1 MISYIPWIVG
11 GVFLL
16 FVLAGMIWG
25 LVRGLKKSAFRAG
38 WVIVTAVIVFF
49 LAPVI
54 TVALMKMDIS
64 FLNINIDGV
73 ALTSLNE
80 LAAHYLK
87 QIPDFGEILTENPET
102 LEIMVKLVSLLLNAF
117 IYVILFWLAKI
128 ILWPIWAILSAVL
141 IKKKNKDG
149 EKKKK
154 HAWWG
159 LLVGTVLGL
168 FVGGTTLMPVMG
180 VVNLATE
187 IETSTQKTYT
197 TTESDEFG
205 NPVEIKK
212 TGGALSQYAGD
223 EVVEILNA
231 YNNSFVAK
239 AFKYTGIEFLS
250 NATFT
255 ALSTTKVDG
264 ETVVLK
270 DELKSVLLTIDTAQ
284 NLQKMGFKDLT
295 QAKVTELIKVA
306 RRFVNQVF
314 DIKILTMV
322 GDNLL
327 PVVINEIIENPEF
340 IIQIP
345 STGKPSLDEG
355 IKEGILELKDVRF
368 KELRDELLLILNIA
382 DMLNEKDIIC
392 KVANN
397 EIKDAEQ
404 ILNMLD
410 SYTVEKVTDEMLKM
424 KTSSGLLPVVVNT
437 AFEYAAETLDV
448 DNFEI
453 DKEGATTED
462 VKTFFKTL
470 TNTVFAL
477 ANSIDFDSKFYVTET
492 SLPLAGKL
500 LNAVKNYGGLTEQNY
515 VKLVNA
521 LETKIQTTLN
531 TAMEGI
537 PSEFED
543 VKTEVINAV
552 SNLSEITNL
561 ETELTTINNSY
572 AEIFDVIDALTKEE
586 PELLLP
592 QIGKILD
599 CFKST
604 QLFGN
609 SVTPIM
615 ECGVDYL
622 NSTISDEYLEIKN
635 VFPNIKE
642 NIKDVNSWQTEL
654 TFVEDFVNT
663 LQEILTASDLKT
675 ALLSEQSTLMSNF
688 GHSLNGLKQS
698 VLFGEEI
705 KNIVKAILNEVKN
718 LSIENADLLNESFE
732 VVEENVDSATTINWK
747 TEFETLK
754 VLINNLMELADDSS
768 QSASIEEIGET
779 FDNIVNSNSVLI
791 NRKVINA
798 ILKTTINQFAGSVE
812 PESDLENIINKIKQS
827 IDANQTLSYK
837 QELTALNSLFN
848 EITNIDTSTMNFE
861 QFGRLLDSYDATN
874 GTMKSVV
881 VSAIRPDIVLMV
893 INKLDTSSFDPEMI
907 EIVNE
912 IKNNVQNITSYETEL
927 KKLDEFV
934 SEVEN
939 LKTIDINTFN
949 FEGFGE
955 MLDSFNDSVLLSS
968 IRSNVLTFIVDKVEI
983 ESNEAEINSAIS
995 DILNNTKQL
1004 GNQAEQ
1010 GTILFKTIFKE
1021 IGSLK
1026 TELDKFGNI
1035 TFTKDN
1041 YNVSGFGTLIK
1052 NLDDLNIVPTIASVR
1067 IAKCVTGKI
1076 SSPNG
1081 FVGLIPDYS
1090 SSQNKE
1096 VIDQAYNQAMAKFEE
1111 VDNKYRA
1118 FITSYE
1124 AEENPTTTFNFEQDF
1139 TELNTVIDA
1148 VVEALTQAGLW
1159 EN

>member
-25 LVRGLKKSAFRAG
+25 LIRGLKKSAFRAG

-187 IETSTQKTYT
+187 VEKTSQKTYL
-197 TTESDEFG
+197 TEETDENG
-205 NPVEIKK
+205 NVVEVEKR
-212 TGGALSQYAGD
+212 GGFISQYAGD
-223 EVVEILNA
+223 EVVEILNT
-231 YNNSFVAK
+231 YNNSFVRN

-250 NATFT
+250 NAAFT
-255 ALSTTKVDG
+255 ALSTTKIDG
-264 ETVVLK
+264 ETTVLK
-270 DELKSVLLTIDTAQ
+270 DELKSVILTFDTVQ
-284 NLQKMGFKDLT
+284 TLQKIGFKDLT

-306 RRFVNQVF
+306 RRLVNQMF
-314 DIKILTMV
+314 DIKILSVV

-345 STGKPSLDEG
+345 STGTPSLDEG
-355 IKEGILELKDVRF
+355 IKEGIVELRDVKF

-392 KVANN
+392 KVVNK
-397 EIKDAEQ
+397 EIETPEQ
-404 ILNMLD
+404 VLNLLD

-521 LETKIQTTLN
+521 LETKIQTQLSS
-531 TAMEGI
+531 AMEGLPADFADI
-537 PSEFED
+537 KD
-543 VKTEVINAV
+543 EVISAI
-552 SNLSEITNL
+552 SRLSDVNNL
-561 ETELTTINNSY
+561 ETELTTINGAYS
-572 AEIFDVIDALTKEE
+572 EIFEVIDAMSQEE

-599 CFKST
+599 CFKQT
-604 QLFGN
+604 QLLGT
-609 SVTPIM
+609 SITPIM
-615 ECGVDYL
+615 ESGIDYL
-622 NSTISDEYLEIKN
+622 KTSIPQDFEDLNPVFDKVKN
-635 VFPNIKE
+635 NVP
-642 NIKDVNSWQTEL
+642 DVNNWQTEL
-654 TFVEDFVNT
+654 TLVESFVDVIQDIFA
-663 LQEILTASDLKT
+663 ASDLKT
-675 ALLSEQSTLMSNF
+675 ALLSENSTLMSNL
-688 GHSLNGLKQS
+688 GASLNTLKQS
-698 VLFGEEI
+698 VLFGKEIKQIVTSVLDQI
-705 KNIVKAILNEVKN
+705 KNIE
-718 LSIENADLLNESFE
+718 IENADMLTESFN
-732 VVEENVDSATTINWK
+732 VVKQNIEKATEINWK

-754 VLINNLMELADDSS
+754 VLINNLMELADESS
-768 QSASIEEIGET
+768 QTSIEQIGET
-779 FDNIVNSNSVLI
+779 FDNIIELNSVLI
-791 NRKVINA
+791 NRNVLNT
-798 ILKTTINQFAGSVE
+798 ILKTTITQFAGSVE

-827 IDANQTLSYK
+827 IDENQTLSYK

-955 MLDSFNDSVLLSS
+955 MLDGFNDSVLLSS

-1076 SSPNG
+1076 TGSNG
-1081 FVGLIPDYS
+1081 FVSLIPDYS
-1090 SSQNKE
+1090 SSPYKDA
-1096 VIDQAYNQAMAKFEE
+1096 IDQAYNQAMAKFEE
-1111 VDNKYRA
+1111 VDNKYKA

-1124 AEENPTTTFNFEQDF
+1124 ANENPTTTFNFVSDF
-1139 TELNTVIDA
+1139 NELNTVINS

-1159 EN
+1159 K

>member
-25 LVRGLKKSAFRAG
+25 LIRGLKKSAFRAG

-87 QIPDFGEILTENPET
+87 QIPDFGKILTENPET
-102 LEIMVKLVSLLLNAF
+102 LEIMIKLVSLLLNAF

-187 IETSTQKTYT
+187 IENSTQKTYT

-250 NATFT
+250 NAAFT

-295 QAKVTELIKVA
+295 QAKVAELIKIA

-314 DIKILTMV
+314 DIKILSVV

-327 PVVINEIIENPEF
+327 PLVIDEIIENPEF

-345 STGKPSLDEG
+345 STGTPSLDEG

-368 KELRDELLLILNIA
+368 KELRDEFLLILNIA
-382 DMLNEKDIIC
+382 DMLNEKDIVC
-392 KVANN
+392 KVVNK
-397 EIKDAEQ
+397 EIETPEQ
-404 ILNMLD
+404 VLNLLD

-424 KTSSGLLPVVVNT
+424 KTASGILPVAINT
-437 AFEYAAETLDV
+437 AFEYAAEMLKV
-448 DNFEI
+448 ENFEI
-453 DKEGATTED
+453 DKEGATTEE

-477 ANSIDFDSKFYVTET
+477 ANSMDFDSKFYVTET

-515 VKLVNA
+515 VNLVNA
-521 LETKIQTTLN
+521 LETKIQTQLSS
-531 TAMEGI
+531 AMEGVPADFADI
-537 PSEFED
+537 KD
-543 VKTEVINAV
+543 EVISAI
-552 SNLSEITNL
+552 SRLSDVNNL
-561 ETELTTINNSY
+561 ETELTTINAAYS
-572 AEIFDVIDALTKEE
+572 EIFEVIDAMSQEE

-599 CFKST
+599 CFKQTELLGESI
-604 QLFGN
+604 
-609 SVTPIM
+609 TPIM
-615 ECGVDYL
+615 ESGIDYL
-622 NSTISDEYLEIKN
+622 KTSIPQDFENLNPVFDKVKN
-635 VFPNIKE
+635 NVP
-642 NIKDVNSWQTEL
+642 DVNNWQTEL
-654 TFVEDFVNT
+654 TLVESFVDVIQDIFA
-663 LQEILTASDLKT
+663 ASDLKT
-675 ALLSEQSTLMSNF
+675 ALLSENSTLMSNL
-688 GHSLNGLKQS
+688 GTSLNTLKQS
-698 VLFGEEI
+698 VLFGKEIKQIVTSVLDQI
-705 KNIVKAILNEVKN
+705 KNIE
-718 LSIENADLLNESFE
+718 IENADMLTESFN
-732 VVEENVDSATTINWK
+732 VVKQNIENVTEINWK

-754 VLINNLMELADDSS
+754 VLINNLMELADESS
-768 QSASIEEIGET
+768 QTSIEQIGET

-861 QFGRLLDSYDATN
+861 QFGILLDSYDETN

-1076 SSPNG
+1076 IGPNG
-1081 FVGLIPDYS
+1081 FKSLVPDYS
-1090 SSQNKE
+1090 SSPYKDAIN
-1096 VIDQAYNQAMAKFEE
+1096 QAYNQAMAKFEE
-1111 VDNKYRA
+1111 VDNKYKA

-1124 AEENPTTTFNFEQDF
+1124 ANENPTTTFNFVSDF
-1139 TELNTVIDA
+1139 NELNTVINS

-1159 EN
+1159 K

>member
-25 LVRGLKKSAFRAG
+25 LIRGLKKSAFRAG

-187 IETSTQKTYT
+187 IENSTQKTYT

-231 YNNSFVAK
+231 YNNSFVRN

-250 NATFT
+250 NAAFT

-295 QAKVTELIKVA
+295 QAKVTELIKIA
-306 RRFVNQVF
+306 RRLVNQMF
-314 DIKILTMV
+314 DIKILSVV

-345 STGKPSLDEG
+345 STGTPSLDEG

-424 KTSSGLLPVVVNT
+424 KTSSGILPVAINT
-437 AFEYAAETLDV
+437 AFIYAAEMLEV
-448 DNFEI
+448 ENFEI
-453 DKEGATTED
+453 DKEGATTEE

-477 ANSIDFDSKFYVTET
+477 ANSMDFDSKFYVTET

-515 VKLVNA
+515 VNLVNA
-521 LETKIQTTLN
+521 LETKIQTQLSS
-531 TAMEGI
+531 AMEGVPADFADI
-537 PSEFED
+537 KD
-543 VKTEVINAV
+543 EVISAI
-552 SNLSEITNL
+552 SRLSDVNNL
-561 ETELTTINNSY
+561 ETELTTINAAYS
-572 AEIFDVIDALTKEE
+572 EIFEVIDAMSQEE

-599 CFKST
+599 CFKQTELLGESI
-604 QLFGN
+604 
-609 SVTPIM
+609 TPIM
-615 ECGVDYL
+615 ESGIDYL
-622 NSTISDEYLEIKN
+622 KTSIPQDFEDLNPVFDKVKN
-635 VFPNIKE
+635 NVP
-642 NIKDVNSWQTEL
+642 DVNNWQTEL
-654 TFVEDFVNT
+654 TLVESFVDVIQDIFA
-663 LQEILTASDLKT
+663 ASDLKT
-675 ALLSEQSTLMSNF
+675 ALLSENSTLMSNL
-688 GHSLNGLKQS
+688 GTSLNTLKQS
-698 VLFGEEI
+698 VLFGKEIKQIVTSVLDQI
-705 KNIVKAILNEVKN
+705 KNIE
-718 LSIENADLLNESFE
+718 IENADMLTESFN
-732 VVEENVDSATTINWK
+732 VVKQNIENVTEINWK

-754 VLINNLMELADDSS
+754 VLINNLMELADESS
-768 QSASIEEIGET
+768 QTSIEQIGET

-861 QFGRLLDSYDATN
+861 QFGILLDSYDETN

-912 IKNNVQNITSYETEL
+912 IKNNVQNIISYQTEL

-955 MLDSFNDSVLLSS
+955 MLDGFNDSVLLSS

-1076 SSPNG
+1076 IGPNG
-1081 FVGLIPDYS
+1081 FKSLIPDYS
-1090 SSQNKE
+1090 SSPYKDA
-1096 VIDQAYNQAMAKFEE
+1096 IDQAYNQAMAKFEE
-1111 VDNKYRA
+1111 VDNKYRV

-1148 VVEALTQAGLW
+1148 VVEELTQAGLW
-1159 EN
+1159 

>member
-25 LVRGLKKSAFRAG
+25 LIRGLKKSAFRAG

-54 TVALMKMDIS
+54 TVALMKMDLS

-80 LAAHYLK
+80 IAAHYLK
-87 QIPDFGEILTENPET
+87 QIPDFGEMLTENPET

-187 IETSTQKTYT
+187 VEKTSQKTYL
-197 TTESDEFG
+197 TEETDENG
-205 NPVEIKK
+205 NVVEVEKQ
-212 TGGALSQYAGD
+212 GGFISQYAGD

-231 YNNSFVAK
+231 YNNSFVRN

-250 NATFT
+250 NAAFT
-255 ALSTTKVDG
+255 ALSTTKIDG
-264 ETVVLK
+264 ETIVLK
-270 DELKSVLLTIDTAQ
+270 DELKSVILTFDTVQ
-284 NLQKMGFKDLT
+284 TLQKMGFKNLT
-295 QAKVTELIKVA
+295 QDKVTELIKMA
-306 RRFVNQVF
+306 RRVVNQVF
-314 DIKILTMV
+314 DIKILSVV

-327 PVVINEIIENPEF
+327 PLVIDEIIENPEF

-345 STGKPSLDEG
+345 STGTPSLDEG
-355 IKEGILELKDVRF
+355 IKEGIVELRDVKF

-392 KVANN
+392 KVINK
-397 EIKDAEQ
+397 EIETPEQ
-404 ILNMLD
+404 VLNLLD

-424 KTSSGLLPVVVNT
+424 KTASGILPVAINT
-437 AFEYAAETLDV
+437 AFSYAAEMLEV
-448 DNFEI
+448 ENFEI
-453 DKEGATTED
+453 DKEGATTEE

-477 ANSIDFDSKFYVTET
+477 ANSMDFDSKFYVTET

-515 VKLVNA
+515 VNLVNA
-521 LETKIQTTLN
+521 LETKIQTQLSS
-531 TAMEGI
+531 AMEGLPADFADI
-537 PSEFED
+537 KD
-543 VKTEVINAV
+543 EVISAI
-552 SNLSEITNL
+552 SRLSDVNNL
-561 ETELTTINNSY
+561 ETELTTINGAYS
-572 AEIFDVIDALTKEE
+572 EIFEVIDAMSQEE

-599 CFKST
+599 CFKQTELLGESI
-604 QLFGN
+604 
-609 SVTPIM
+609 TPIM
-615 ECGVDYL
+615 ESGIDYL
-622 NSTISDEYLEIKN
+622 KTSIPQDFEDLNPVFDKVKN
-635 VFPNIKE
+635 NVP
-642 NIKDVNSWQTEL
+642 DVNNWQTEL
-654 TFVEDFVNT
+654 TLVESFVDVIQDIFA
-663 LQEILTASDLKT
+663 ASDLKT
-675 ALLSEQSTLMSNF
+675 ALLSENSTLMSNL
-688 GHSLNGLKQS
+688 GTSLNTLKQS
-698 VLFGEEI
+698 VLFGKEIKQIVTSVLDQI
-705 KNIVKAILNEVKN
+705 KNIE
-718 LSIENADLLNESFE
+718 IENADMLTESFN
-732 VVEENVDSATTINWK
+732 VVKQNIEKATEINWK

-754 VLINNLMELADDSS
+754 VLINNLMELADESS
-768 QSASIEEIGET
+768 QTSIEQIGET
-779 FDNIVNSNSVLI
+779 FDNIIELNSVLI
-791 NRKVINA
+791 NRNVLNT
-798 ILKTTINQFAGSVE
+798 ILKTTITQFAGSVE

-827 IDANQTLSYK
+827 IDENQTLSYK

-861 QFGRLLDSYDATN
+861 QFGILLDSYDATN

-881 VSAIRPDIVLMV
+881 VSAIRPDIVIMV

-912 IKNNVQNITSYETEL
+912 IKNNVQNIVSYQTEL

-1076 SSPNG
+1076 TGSNG
-1081 FVGLIPDYS
+1081 FVSLIPDYS
-1090 SSQNKE
+1090 SSPYKDA
-1096 VIDQAYNQAMAKFEE
+1096 IDKVYNQAMAKFEE

-1124 AEENPTTTFNFEQDF
+1124 ANENPTTTFNFVSDF
-1139 TELNTVIDA
+1139 NELNTVINS

-1159 EN
+1159 K

>member
-25 LVRGLKKSAFRAG
+25 LIRGLKKSAFRAG

-187 IETSTQKTYT
+187 IENSTQKTYLAEET
-197 TTESDEFG
+197 DENG
-205 NPVEIKK
+205 NVVEVEKQ
-212 TGGALSQYAGD
+212 GGFISQYAGD
-223 EVVEILNA
+223 EVVEILNT
-231 YNNSFVAK
+231 YNNSFVRN

-250 NATFT
+250 NAAFT
-255 ALSTTKVDG
+255 ALSTTKIDG
-264 ETVVLK
+264 ETTVLK
-270 DELKSVLLTIDTAQ
+270 DELKSVILTFDTVQ
-284 NLQKMGFKDLT
+284 TLQKIGFKDLT

-306 RRFVNQVF
+306 RRLVNQMF
-314 DIKILTMV
+314 DIKILSVV

-327 PVVINEIIENPEF
+327 PVVIDEIIENPEF

-345 STGKPSLDEG
+345 STGTPSLDEG

-368 KELRDELLLILNIA
+368 KELRDEFLLILNIA

-392 KVANN
+392 KVVNK
-397 EIKDAEQ
+397 EIETPEQ
-404 ILNMLD
+404 VLNLLD

-424 KTSSGLLPVVVNT
+424 KTASGILPVAINT
-437 AFEYAAETLDV
+437 AFIYAAEMLEV
-448 DNFEI
+448 ENFEI
-453 DKEGATTED
+453 DKEGATTEE

-477 ANSIDFDSKFYVTET
+477 ANSMDFDSKFYVTET

-515 VKLVNA
+515 VNLVNA
-521 LETKIQTTLN
+521 LETKIQTQLSS
-531 TAMEGI
+531 AMEGVPADFADI
-537 PSEFED
+537 KD
-543 VKTEVINAV
+543 EVISAI
-552 SNLSEITNL
+552 SRLSDVNNL
-561 ETELTTINNSY
+561 ETELTTINAAYS
-572 AEIFDVIDALTKEE
+572 EIFEVIDAMSQEE

-599 CFKST
+599 CFKQTELLGESI
-604 QLFGN
+604 
-609 SVTPIM
+609 TPIM
-615 ECGVDYL
+615 ESGIDYL
-622 NSTISDEYLEIKN
+622 KTSIPQDFEDLNPVFDKVKN
-635 VFPNIKE
+635 NVP
-642 NIKDVNSWQTEL
+642 DVNNWQTEL
-654 TFVEDFVNT
+654 TLVESFVDVIQDIFA
-663 LQEILTASDLKT
+663 ASDLKT
-675 ALLSEQSTLMSNF
+675 ALLSENSTLMSNL
-688 GHSLNGLKQS
+688 GTSLNTLKQS
-698 VLFGEEI
+698 VLFGKEI
-705 KNIVKAILNEVKN
+705 KQIVTSVLDQIKN
-718 LSIENADLLNESFE
+718 LEIENADMLTESFN
-732 VVEENVDSATTINWK
+732 VVKQNIEKATEINWK

-754 VLINNLMELADDSS
+754 VLINNLMELADESS
-768 QSASIEEIGET
+768 QTSIEQIGET

-861 QFGRLLDSYDATN
+861 QFGILLDSYDATN

-1076 SSPNG
+1076 TSPNG
-1081 FVGLIPDYS
+1081 FVSLIPDYS
-1090 SSQNKE
+1090 SSPYKDA
-1096 VIDQAYNQAMAKFEE
+1096 IDQAYNQAMAKFEE
-1111 VDNKYRA
+1111 VDNKYKA

-1124 AEENPTTTFNFEQDF
+1124 ANENPTTTFNFVSDF
-1139 TELNTVIDA
+1139 NELNTVINS

-1159 EN
+1159 K

>member
-25 LVRGLKKSAFRAG
+25 LIRGLKKSAFRAG

-87 QIPDFGEILTENPET
+87 QIPDFGEMLTENPET

-187 IETSTQKTYT
+187 VEKTSQKTYI
-197 TTESDEFG
+197 TEETDENG
-205 NPVEIKK
+205 NVVEVEKR
-212 TGGALSQYAGD
+212 GGFISQYAGD

-231 YNNSFVAK
+231 YNNSFVRN

-250 NATFT
+250 NAAFT
-255 ALSTTKVDG
+255 ALSTTKIDG
-264 ETVVLK
+264 ETTVLK
-270 DELKSVLLTIDTAQ
+270 DELKSVILTFDTVQ
-284 NLQKMGFKDLT
+284 TLQKIGFKDLT

-306 RRFVNQVF
+306 RRLVNQMF
-314 DIKILTMV
+314 DIKILSAV

-327 PVVINEIIENPEF
+327 PLVIDEIIENPEF

-345 STGKPSLDEG
+345 STGTPSLDEG

-368 KELRDELLLILNIA
+368 KELKDEFLLILNIA

-392 KVANN
+392 KVVNK
-397 EIKDAEQ
+397 EIETPEQ
-404 ILNMLD
+404 VLNLLD

-424 KTSSGLLPVVVNT
+424 KTASGILPVAINT

-515 VKLVNA
+515 VNLVNA
-521 LETKIQTTLN
+521 LETKIQTQLSS
-531 TAMEGI
+531 AMEGV
-537 PSEFED
+537 PAEFAD
-543 VKTEVINAV
+543 IKDEVISAI
-552 SNLSEITNL
+552 SRLSDVNNL
-561 ETELTTINNSY
+561 ETELTTINAAYS
-572 AEIFDVIDALTKEE
+572 EIFEVIDAMSQEE

-599 CFKST
+599 CFKQTELLGESI
-604 QLFGN
+604 
-609 SVTPIM
+609 TPIM
-615 ECGVDYL
+615 ESGIDYL
-622 NSTISDEYLEIKN
+622 KTSIPQDFEDLNPVFDKVKN
-635 VFPNIKE
+635 NVP
-642 NIKDVNSWQTEL
+642 DVNNWQTEL
-654 TFVEDFVNT
+654 TLVESFVDVIQDIF
-663 LQEILTASDLKT
+663 TASDLKT

-705 KNIVKAILNEVKN
+705 KNIVKAILNEFKN

-754 VLINNLMELADDSS
+754 VLINNLMELADESS
-768 QSASIEEIGET
+768 QTSIEQIGET
-779 FDNIVNSNSVLI
+779 FDNIIELNSVLI

-812 PESDLENIINKIKQS
+812 PESDLENIINKIKQN

-1081 FVGLIPDYS
+1081 FVSLIPDYS
-1090 SSQNKE
+1090 SSQYKE

>member
-1 MISYIPWIVG
+1 MESG
-11 GVFLL
+11 
-16 FVLAGMIWG
+16 
-25 LVRGLKKSAFRAG
+25 
-38 WVIVTAVIVFF
+38 
-49 LAPVI
+49 
-54 TVALMKMDIS
+54 
-64 FLNINIDGV
+64 ID
-73 ALTSLNE
+73 
-80 LAAHYLK
+80 YLK
-87 QIPDFGEILTENPET
+87 TSIP
-102 LEIMVKLVSLLLNAF
+102 
-117 IYVILFWLAKI
+117 
-128 ILWPIWAILSAVL
+128 
-141 IKKKNKDG
+141 
-149 EKKKK
+149 
-154 HAWWG
+154 
-159 LLVGTVLGL
+159 
-168 FVGGTTLMPVMG
+168 
-180 VVNLATE
+180 
-187 IETSTQKTYT
+187 Q
-197 TTESDEFG
+197 
-205 NPVEIKK
+205 
-212 TGGALSQYAGD
+212 
-223 EVVEILNA
+223 
-231 YNNSFVAK
+231 
-239 AFKYTGIEFLS
+239 
-250 NATFT
+250 
-255 ALSTTKVDG
+255 
-264 ETVVLK
+264 
-270 DELKSVLLTIDTAQ
+270 
-284 NLQKMGFKDLT
+284 
-295 QAKVTELIKVA
+295 
-306 RRFVNQVF
+306 
-314 DIKILTMV
+314 
-322 GDNLL
+322 
-327 PVVINEIIENPEF
+327 
-340 IIQIP
+340 
-345 STGKPSLDEG
+345 
-355 IKEGILELKDVRF
+355 
-368 KELRDELLLILNIA
+368 
-382 DMLNEKDIIC
+382 
-392 KVANN
+392 
-397 EIKDAEQ
+397 
-404 ILNMLD
+404 
-410 SYTVEKVTDEMLKM
+410 
-424 KTSSGLLPVVVNT
+424 
-437 AFEYAAETLDV
+437 
-448 DNFEI
+448 
-453 DKEGATTED
+453 
-462 VKTFFKTL
+462 
-470 TNTVFAL
+470 
-477 ANSIDFDSKFYVTET
+477 
-492 SLPLAGKL
+492 
-500 LNAVKNYGGLTEQNY
+500 
-515 VKLVNA
+515 
-521 LETKIQTTLN
+521 
-531 TAMEGI
+531 
-537 PSEFED
+537 EFED
-543 VKTEVINAV
+543 LNPVFDKVK
-552 SNLSEITNL
+552 
-561 ETELTTINNSY
+561 NN
-572 AEIFDVIDALTKEE
+572 V
-586 PELLLP
+586 P
-592 QIGKILD
+592 
-599 CFKST
+599 
-604 QLFGN
+604 
-609 SVTPIM
+609 
-615 ECGVDYL
+615 
-622 NSTISDEYLEIKN
+622 
-635 VFPNIKE
+635 
-642 NIKDVNSWQTEL
+642 DVNNWQTEL
-654 TFVEDFVNT
+654 TLVESFVDVI
-663 LQEILTASDLKT
+663 QEIFAASDLKT
-675 ALLSEQSTLMSNF
+675 ALLSENSTLMSNL
-688 GHSLNGLKQS
+688 GTSLNTLKQS
-698 VLFGEEI
+698 VLFGKEIKQIVTSVLDQI
-705 KNIVKAILNEVKN
+705 KNIE
-718 LSIENADLLNESFE
+718 IENADMLTESFN
-732 VVEENVDSATTINWK
+732 VVKQNIEKVTEINWK

-754 VLINNLMELADDSS
+754 VLINNLMELADESS
-768 QSASIEEIGET
+768 QTSIEQIGET

-861 QFGRLLDSYDATN
+861 QFGILLDSYDETN

-1076 SSPNG
+1076 TSPNG

>member
-25 LVRGLKKSAFRAG
+25 LIRGLKKSAFRAG

-102 LEIMVKLVSLLLNAF
+102 LEIMIKLVSLLLNAF
-117 IYVILFWLAKI
+117 IYVILFWLVKI

-187 IETSTQKTYT
+187 VEKTSQKTYLAEET
-197 TTESDEFG
+197 DENG
-205 NPVEIKK
+205 NVVEVEKQ
-212 TGGALSQYAGD
+212 GGFISQYAGD

-231 YNNSFVAK
+231 YNNSFVRN

-250 NATFT
+250 NAAFT
-255 ALSTTKVDG
+255 ALSTTKIDG
-264 ETVVLK
+264 ETIVLK
-270 DELKSVLLTIDTAQ
+270 DELKSVILTFDSVQT
-284 NLQKMGFKDLT
+284 LQKMGFKNLT
-295 QAKVTELIKVA
+295 QDKVTELIKMA
-306 RRFVNQVF
+306 RRVVNQVF
-314 DIKILTMV
+314 DIKILSVV

-345 STGKPSLDEG
+345 STGTPSLDEG
-355 IKEGILELKDVRF
+355 IKEGIVELRDVKF

-392 KVANN
+392 KVVNK
-397 EIKDAEQ
+397 EIETPEQ
-404 ILNMLD
+404 VLNLLD

-424 KTSSGLLPVVVNT
+424 KTASGILPVAINT
-437 AFEYAAETLDV
+437 AFEYAAEMLKV
-448 DNFEI
+448 ENFEI
-453 DKEGATTED
+453 DKEGATTEE

-521 LETKIQTTLN
+521 LETKIQTQLSSV
-531 TAMEGI
+531 MEGVPADFADI
-537 PSEFED
+537 KD
-543 VKTEVINAV
+543 EVISAI
-552 SNLSEITNL
+552 SRLSDVNNL
-561 ETELTTINNSY
+561 ETELTTINGAYS
-572 AEIFDVIDALTKEE
+572 EIFEVIDAMSKEE

-599 CFKST
+599 CFKQT
-604 QLFGN
+604 QLLGT
-609 SVTPIM
+609 SITPIM
-615 ECGVDYL
+615 ESGIDYL
-622 NSTISDEYLEIKN
+622 KTSIPQEFEDLTPVFDKVKN
-635 VFPNIKE
+635 NVP
-642 NIKDVNSWQTEL
+642 DVNNWQTEL
-654 TFVEDFVNT
+654 TLVESFVDVI
-663 LQEILTASDLKT
+663 QEIFAASDLKT
-675 ALLSEQSTLMSNF
+675 ALLSENSTLMSNL
-688 GHSLNGLKQS
+688 GASLNTLKQS
-698 VLFGEEI
+698 VLFGKEI
-705 KNIVKAILNEVKN
+705 KQIVTSILDQIKN
-718 LSIENADLLNESFE
+718 LEIENADMLTESFN
-732 VVEENVDSATTINWK
+732 VVKQNIEKATEINWK

-754 VLINNLMELADDSS
+754 VLINNLMELADESS
-768 QSASIEEIGET
+768 QTSIEQIGET
-779 FDNIVNSNSVLI
+779 FDNIIELNSVLI

-955 MLDSFNDSVLLSS
+955 MLDGFNDSVLLSS

-1041 YNVSGFGTLIK
+1041 YNVSSFGTLIK

-1076 SSPNG
+1076 TSPNG
-1081 FVGLIPDYS
+1081 FVSLIPDYS
-1090 SSQNKE
+1090 SSPYKDAIDE
-1096 VIDQAYNQAMAKFEE
+1096 VYNQAMAKFEE
-1111 VDNKYRA
+1111 VDNKYKA

-1124 AEENPTTTFNFEQDF
+1124 ANENPTTTFNFVSDF
-1139 TELNTVIDA
+1139 NELNTVINS

-1159 EN
+1159 K

>member
-1 MISYIPWIVG
+1 MMSYIPWIVG

-25 LVRGLKKSAFRAG
+25 LIRGLKKSAFRAG

-54 TVALMKMDIS
+54 TVALMKMDLS

-80 LAAHYLK
+80 IAAHYLK
-87 QIPDFGEILTENPET
+87 QIPDFGEMLTENPET
-102 LEIMVKLVSLLLNAF
+102 LEIMIKLVSLLLNAF

-187 IETSTQKTYT
+187 VEKTSQKTYL
-197 TTESDEFG
+197 TEETDENG
-205 NPVEIKK
+205 NVVEVEKQ
-212 TGGALSQYAGD
+212 GGFISQYAGD

-231 YNNSFVAK
+231 YNNSFVRN

-250 NATFT
+250 NAAFT
-255 ALSTTKVDG
+255 ALSTTKIDG
-264 ETVVLK
+264 ETIVLK
-270 DELKSVLLTIDTAQ
+270 DELKSVILTFDSVQT
-284 NLQKMGFKDLT
+284 LQKMGFKNLT
-295 QAKVTELIKVA
+295 QDKVTELIKMA
-306 RRFVNQVF
+306 RRVVNQVF
-314 DIKILTMV
+314 DIKILSAV

-327 PVVINEIIENPEF
+327 PLVIDEIIENPEF

-345 STGKPSLDEG
+345 STGTPSLDEG
-355 IKEGILELKDVRF
+355 IKEGIVELRDVKF

-392 KVANN
+392 KVVNK
-397 EIKDAEQ
+397 EIETPEQ
-404 ILNMLD
+404 VLNLLD

-424 KTSSGLLPVVVNT
+424 KTASGILPVAINT
-437 AFEYAAETLDV
+437 AFSYAAEMLEV
-448 DNFEI
+448 ENFEI
-453 DKEGATTED
+453 DKEGATTEE

-477 ANSIDFDSKFYVTET
+477 ANSMDFDSKFYVTET

-515 VKLVNA
+515 VNLVNA
-521 LETKIQTTLN
+521 LETKIQTQLSS
-531 TAMEGI
+531 AMEGLPADFADI
-537 PSEFED
+537 KD
-543 VKTEVINAV
+543 EVISAI
-552 SNLSEITNL
+552 SRLSDVNNL
-561 ETELTTINNSY
+561 ETELTTINGAYS
-572 AEIFDVIDALTKEE
+572 EIFEVIDAMSQEE

-599 CFKST
+599 CFKQTELLGESI
-604 QLFGN
+604 
-609 SVTPIM
+609 TPIM
-615 ECGVDYL
+615 ESGIDYL
-622 NSTISDEYLEIKN
+622 KTSILQDFEDLNPVFDKVKN
-635 VFPNIKE
+635 NVP
-642 NIKDVNSWQTEL
+642 DVNNWQTEL
-654 TFVEDFVNT
+654 TLVESFVDVIQDIFA
-663 LQEILTASDLKT
+663 ASDLKT
-675 ALLSEQSTLMSNF
+675 ALLSENSTLMSNL
-688 GHSLNGLKQS
+688 GTSLNTLKQS
-698 VLFGEEI
+698 VLFGKEIKQIVTSVLDQI
-705 KNIVKAILNEVKN
+705 KNIE
-718 LSIENADLLNESFE
+718 IENADMLTESFN
-732 VVEENVDSATTINWK
+732 VVKQNIEKATEINWK

-754 VLINNLMELADDSS
+754 VLINNLMELADESS
-768 QSASIEEIGET
+768 QTSIEQIGET
-779 FDNIVNSNSVLI
+779 FDNIIELNSVLI
-791 NRKVINA
+791 NRNVLNT

-827 IDANQTLSYK
+827 IDENQTLSYK

-861 QFGRLLDSYDATN
+861 QFGILLDSYDETN

-881 VSAIRPDIVLMV
+881 VSAIRPDIVIMV
-893 INKLDTSSFDPEMI
+893 INQLDTSSFDPEMI

-912 IKNNVQNITSYETEL
+912 IKNNVQNIVSYQTEL

-934 SEVEN
+934 SEVKN
-939 LKTIDINTFN
+939 LKTIDINTFD

-983 ESNEAEINSAIS
+983 ESNEAEINSAVS

-1067 IAKCVTGKI
+1067 IANCVTGKI
-1076 SSPNG
+1076 TGSNG
-1081 FVGLIPDYS
+1081 FVSLIPDYS
-1090 SSQNKE
+1090 SSPHKDA
-1096 VIDQAYNQAMAKFEE
+1096 IDKVYNQAMAKFEE

-1124 AEENPTTTFNFEQDF
+1124 ANENPTTTFNFVLDF
-1139 TELNTVIDA
+1139 NELNTVINS

-1159 EN
+1159 K

>member
-25 LVRGLKKSAFRAG
+25 LIRGLKKSAFRAG

-54 TVALMKMDIS
+54 TVALMKMDLS

-73 ALTSLNE
+73 ALTTLNE

-87 QIPDFGEILTENPET
+87 QIPDFGEMLTENPET
-102 LEIMVKLVSLLLNAF
+102 LEIMIKLVSLLLNAF

-187 IETSTQKTYT
+187 VEKTSQKTYL
-197 TTESDEFG
+197 TEETDENG
-205 NPVEIKK
+205 NVVEVEKR
-212 TGGALSQYAGD
+212 GGFISQYAGD
-223 EVVEILNA
+223 EVVEILNT
-231 YNNSFVAK
+231 YNNSFVRN

-250 NATFT
+250 NAAFT
-255 ALSTTKVDG
+255 ALSTTKIDG
-264 ETVVLK
+264 ETTVLK
-270 DELKSVLLTIDTAQ
+270 DELKSVILTFDTVQ
-284 NLQKMGFKDLT
+284 TLQKMGFKDLT

-306 RRFVNQVF
+306 RRLVNQMF
-314 DIKILTMV
+314 DIKILSVV

-345 STGKPSLDEG
+345 STGTPSLDEG

-368 KELRDELLLILNIA
+368 KELRDEFLLILNIA
-382 DMLNEKDIIC
+382 DMLNEKDIVC
-392 KVANN
+392 KVVNK
-397 EIKDAEQ
+397 EIETPEQ
-404 ILNMLD
+404 VLNLLD

-424 KTSSGLLPVVVNT
+424 KTASGILPVAINT
-437 AFEYAAETLDV
+437 AFSYAAEMLEV
-448 DNFEI
+448 ENFEI
-453 DKEGATTED
+453 DKEGATTEE

-477 ANSIDFDSKFYVTET
+477 ANSMDFDSKFYVTET

-515 VKLVNA
+515 VNLVNA
-521 LETKIQTTLN
+521 LETKIQTQLSS
-531 TAMEGI
+531 AMEGVPADFADI
-537 PSEFED
+537 KD
-543 VKTEVINAV
+543 EVISAI
-552 SNLSEITNL
+552 SRLSDVNNL
-561 ETELTTINNSY
+561 ETELTTINGAYS
-572 AEIFDVIDALTKEE
+572 EIFEVIDAMSKEE

-599 CFKST
+599 CFKQT
-604 QLFGN
+604 QLLGT
-609 SVTPIM
+609 SITPIM
-615 ECGVDYL
+615 ESGIDYL
-622 NSTISDEYLEIKN
+622 KTSIPQEFEDLTPVFDKVKN
-635 VFPNIKE
+635 NVP
-642 NIKDVNSWQTEL
+642 DVNNWQTEL
-654 TFVEDFVNT
+654 TLVESFVDVI
-663 LQEILTASDLKT
+663 QEIFAASDLKT
-675 ALLSEQSTLMSNF
+675 ALLSENSTLMSNL
-688 GHSLNGLKQS
+688 GASLNTLKQS
-698 VLFGEEI
+698 VLFGKEI
-705 KNIVKAILNEVKN
+705 KQIVTSILDQIKN
-718 LSIENADLLNESFE
+718 LEIENADMLTESFN
-732 VVEENVDSATTINWK
+732 VVKQNIEKATEINWK

-754 VLINNLMELADDSS
+754 VLINNLMELADESS
-768 QSASIEEIGET
+768 QTSIEQIGET
-779 FDNIVNSNSVLI
+779 FDNIIELNSVLI
-791 NRKVINA
+791 NRNVLNT
-798 ILKTTINQFAGSVE
+798 ILKTTITQFAGSVE

-827 IDANQTLSYK
+827 IDENQTLSYK

-861 QFGRLLDSYDATN
+861 QFGILLDSYDATN

-912 IKNNVQNITSYETEL
+912 IKNNVQNIISYQTEL

-1076 SSPNG
+1076 TGKNG
-1081 FVGLIPDYS
+1081 FVSLVPDYS
-1090 SSQNKE
+1090 SSPYKDA
-1096 VIDQAYNQAMAKFEE
+1096 IDQAYNQAMAKFEE

-1124 AEENPTTTFNFEQDF
+1124 ANENPTTTFNFVSDF
-1139 TELNTVIDA
+1139 NELNTVINS

-1159 EN
+1159 K

>member
-25 LVRGLKKSAFRAG
+25 LIRGLKKSAFRAS

-87 QIPDFGEILTENPET
+87 QIPDFGEMLTENPET

-187 IETSTQKTYT
+187 VEKTSQKTYL
-197 TTESDEFG
+197 TEETDENG
-205 NPVEIKK
+205 NVVEVEKR
-212 TGGALSQYAGD
+212 GGFISQYAGD
-223 EVVEILNA
+223 EVVEILNT

-250 NATFT
+250 NAAFT
-255 ALSTTKVDG
+255 ALSTTKIDG
-264 ETVVLK
+264 ETTVLK
-270 DELKSVLLTIDTAQ
+270 DELKSVILTFDTVQ
-284 NLQKMGFKDLT
+284 TLQKMGFKDLT
-295 QAKVTELIKVA
+295 QDKVTELIKVA
-306 RRFVNQVF
+306 RRLVNQMF
-314 DIKILTMV
+314 DIKILSVV

-327 PVVINEIIENPEF
+327 PVVIDEIIENPEF

-345 STGKPSLDEG
+345 STGTPSLDEG

-368 KELRDELLLILNIA
+368 KELRDEFLLILNIA

-392 KVANN
+392 KVVNK
-397 EIKDAEQ
+397 EIETPEQ
-404 ILNMLD
+404 VLNLLD

-424 KTSSGLLPVVVNT
+424 KTASGILPVAINT
-437 AFEYAAETLDV
+437 AFIYAAEMLEV

-453 DKEGATTED
+453 NKEGATTEE

-477 ANSIDFDSKFYVTET
+477 ANSINFDSKFYVTET

-515 VKLVNA
+515 VNLVNA
-521 LETKIQTTLN
+521 LETKIQTQLSS
-531 TAMEGI
+531 AMEGVPADFANI
-537 PSEFED
+537 KDEVVSAISRLSD
-543 VKTEVINAV
+543 VN
-552 SNLSEITNL
+552 NL
-561 ETELTTINNSY
+561 ETELTTINAAYS
-572 AEIFDVIDALTKEE
+572 EIFEVIDAMSQEE

-599 CFKST
+599 CFKQTELLGESI
-604 QLFGN
+604 
-609 SVTPIM
+609 TPIM
-615 ECGVDYL
+615 ESGIDYL
-622 NSTISDEYLEIKN
+622 KTSIPQDFADLNPVFDKVKN
-635 VFPNIKE
+635 NVP
-642 NIKDVNSWQTEL
+642 DVNNWQTEL
-654 TFVEDFVNT
+654 TLVESFVDVIQDIFA
-663 LQEILTASDLKT
+663 ASDLKT
-675 ALLSEQSTLMSNF
+675 ALLSENSTLMSNL
-688 GHSLNGLKQS
+688 GASLNTLKQS
-698 VLFGEEI
+698 VLFGKEIKQIVTSVLDQI
-705 KNIVKAILNEVKN
+705 KNIE
-718 LSIENADLLNESFE
+718 IENADMLTESFN
-732 VVEENVDSATTINWK
+732 VVKQNIEKVTEINWK

-754 VLINNLMELADDSS
+754 VLINNLMELADESS
-768 QSASIEEIGET
+768 QTSIEQIGET
-779 FDNIVNSNSVLI
+779 FDNIIELNSVLI

-881 VSAIRPDIVLMV
+881 VSAIRPDIVIMV

-955 MLDSFNDSVLLSS
+955 MLDGFNDSVLLSS

-1076 SSPNG
+1076 IGPNG
-1081 FVGLIPDYS
+1081 FKSLVPDYS
-1090 SSQNKE
+1090 SSPYKDA
-1096 VIDQAYNQAMAKFEE
+1096 IDQAYNQAMAKFEE
-1111 VDNKYRA
+1111 VDNKYKA

-1124 AEENPTTTFNFEQDF
+1124 ANENPTTTFNFVSDF
-1139 TELNTVIDA
+1139 NELNTVINS

-1159 EN
+1159 K

>member
-25 LVRGLKKSAFRAG
+25 LIRGLKKSAFRAG

-87 QIPDFGEILTENPET
+87 QIPDFGEMLTENPET
-102 LEIMVKLVSLLLNAF
+102 LEIMIKLVSLLLNAF

-187 IETSTQKTYT
+187 IENSTQKTYT

-295 QAKVTELIKVA
+295 QAKVTELIKIA
-306 RRFVNQVF
+306 RRLVNQMF
-314 DIKILTMV
+314 DIKILSVV

-345 STGKPSLDEG
+345 STGTPSLDEG

-368 KELRDELLLILNIA
+368 KELRDEFLLILNIA

-392 KVANN
+392 KVVNK
-397 EIKDAEQ
+397 EIETPEQ
-404 ILNMLD
+404 VLNLLD

-453 DKEGATTED
+453 DKEGATTEE

-477 ANSIDFDSKFYVTET
+477 ANSMDFDSKFYVTET

-500 LNAVKNYGGLTEQNY
+500 LNAVKNYGGLTNQNY
-515 VKLVNA
+515 VNLVNA
-521 LETKIQTTLN
+521 LETKVQTQLSS
-531 TAMEGI
+531 AMEGLPADFADI
-537 PSEFED
+537 KD
-543 VKTEVINAV
+543 EVISAI
-552 SNLSEITNL
+552 SRLSDVNNL
-561 ETELTTINNSY
+561 ETELTTINAAYS
-572 AEIFDVIDALTKEE
+572 EIFEVIDAMSQEE

-599 CFKST
+599 CFKQTELLGESI
-604 QLFGN
+604 
-609 SVTPIM
+609 TPIM
-615 ECGVDYL
+615 ESGIDYL
-622 NSTISDEYLEIKN
+622 KTSIPQDFEDLNPVFDKVKN
-635 VFPNIKE
+635 NVP
-642 NIKDVNSWQTEL
+642 DVNNWQTEL
-654 TFVEDFVNT
+654 TLVESFVDVI
-663 LQEILTASDLKT
+663 QEIFAASDLKT
-675 ALLSEQSTLMSNF
+675 ALLSENSTLMSNL
-688 GHSLNGLKQS
+688 GASLNTLKQS
-698 VLFGEEI
+698 VLFGKEI
-705 KNIVKAILNEVKN
+705 KQIVTSVLDQIKN
-718 LSIENADLLNESFE
+718 LEIENADMLTESFN
-732 VVEENVDSATTINWK
+732 VVKQNIEKATEINWK

-754 VLINNLMELADDSS
+754 VLINNLMELADESS
-768 QSASIEEIGET
+768 QTSIEQIGET

-968 IRSNVLTFIVDKVEI
+968 IRSNVLTFIVNKVEI

-1076 SSPNG
+1076 IGPNG
-1081 FVGLIPDYS
+1081 FKSLIPDYS

-1111 VDNKYRA
+1111 VDNKYRV

-1148 VVEALTQAGLW
+1148 VVEELTQAGLW
-1159 EN
+1159 

>member
-25 LVRGLKKSAFRAG
+25 LIRGLKKSAFRAG

-87 QIPDFGEILTENPET
+87 QIPDFGEMLTENPET

-168 FVGGTTLMPVMG
+168 LVGGTTLMPVMG

-187 IETSTQKTYT
+187 IENSTQKTYT

-295 QAKVTELIKVA
+295 QAKVTELIKIA

-327 PVVINEIIENPEF
+327 PLVIDEIIENPEF

-345 STGKPSLDEG
+345 STGTPSLDEG

-368 KELRDELLLILNIA
+368 KELRDEFLLILNIA

-392 KVANN
+392 KVVNK
-397 EIKDAEQ
+397 EIETPEQ
-404 ILNMLD
+404 VLNLLD

-424 KTSSGLLPVVVNT
+424 KTASGILPVAINT
-437 AFEYAAETLDV
+437 AFIYAAEMLEV

-453 DKEGATTED
+453 DKEGATTEE

-477 ANSIDFDSKFYVTET
+477 ANSMDFDSKFYVTET

-515 VKLVNA
+515 VNLVNA
-521 LETKIQTTLN
+521 LETKIQTQLSS
-531 TAMEGI
+531 AMEGV
-537 PSEFED
+537 PAEFAD
-543 VKTEVINAV
+543 IKDEVISAI
-552 SNLSEITNL
+552 SRLSDVNNL
-561 ETELTTINNSY
+561 ETELTTINAAYS
-572 AEIFDVIDALTKEE
+572 EIFEVIDAMSQEE

-599 CFKST
+599 CFKQTELLGESI
-604 QLFGN
+604 
-609 SVTPIM
+609 TPIM
-615 ECGVDYL
+615 ESGIDYL
-622 NSTISDEYLEIKN
+622 KTSIPQDFEDLNPVFDKVKN
-635 VFPNIKE
+635 NVP
-642 NIKDVNSWQTEL
+642 DVNNWQTEL
-654 TFVEDFVNT
+654 TLVESFVDVIQDIFA
-663 LQEILTASDLKT
+663 ASDLKT
-675 ALLSEQSTLMSNF
+675 ALLSENSTLMSNL
-688 GHSLNGLKQS
+688 GTSLNTLKQS
-698 VLFGEEI
+698 VLFGKEIKQIVTSVLDQI
-705 KNIVKAILNEVKN
+705 KNIE
-718 LSIENADLLNESFE
+718 IENADMLTESFN
-732 VVEENVDSATTINWK
+732 VVKQNIEKATEINWK

-754 VLINNLMELADDSS
+754 VLINNLMELADESS
-768 QSASIEEIGET
+768 QTSIEQIGET
-779 FDNIVNSNSVLI
+779 FDNIIELNSVLI

-861 QFGRLLDSYDATN
+861 QFGILLDSYDATN

-912 IKNNVQNITSYETEL
+912 IKNNVQNIISYQTEL

-955 MLDSFNDSVLLSS
+955 MLDGFNDSVLLSS

-1076 SSPNG
+1076 TSPNG
-1081 FVGLIPDYS
+1081 FVSLIPDYS
-1090 SSQNKE
+1090 SSPYKDAIDE
-1096 VIDQAYNQAMAKFEE
+1096 VYNQAMAKFEE

-1124 AEENPTTTFNFEQDF
+1124 ANENPTTTFNFVSDF
-1139 TELNTVIDA
+1139 NELNTVINS

-1159 EN
+1159 

>member
-25 LVRGLKKSAFRAG
+25 LIRGLKKSAFRAG

-187 IETSTQKTYT
+187 IENSTQKTYT

-295 QAKVTELIKVA
+295 QAKVTELIKIA

-345 STGKPSLDEG
+345 STGTPSLDEG

-521 LETKIQTTLN
+521 LETKIQTQLSS
-531 TAMEGI
+531 AMEGLPADFADI
-537 PSEFED
+537 KD
-543 VKTEVINAV
+543 EVISAI
-552 SNLSEITNL
+552 SRLSDVNNL
-561 ETELTTINNSY
+561 ETELTTINGAYS
-572 AEIFDVIDALTKEE
+572 EIFEVIDAMSQEE

-599 CFKST
+599 CFKQTELLGESI
-604 QLFGN
+604 
-609 SVTPIM
+609 TPIM
-615 ECGVDYL
+615 ESGIDYL
-622 NSTISDEYLEIKN
+622 KTSIPQDFEDLNPVFDKVKN
-635 VFPNIKE
+635 NVP
-642 NIKDVNSWQTEL
+642 DVNNWQTEL
-654 TFVEDFVNT
+654 TLVESFVDVIQDIFA
-663 LQEILTASDLKT
+663 ASDLKT
-675 ALLSEQSTLMSNF
+675 ALLSENSTLMSNL
-688 GHSLNGLKQS
+688 GTSLNTLKQS
-698 VLFGEEI
+698 VLFGKEIKQIVTSVLDQI
-705 KNIVKAILNEVKN
+705 KNIE
-718 LSIENADLLNESFE
+718 IENADMLTESFN
-732 VVEENVDSATTINWK
+732 VVKQNIEKATEINWK

-754 VLINNLMELADDSS
+754 VLINNLMELADESS
-768 QSASIEEIGET
+768 QTSIEQIGET
-779 FDNIVNSNSVLI
+779 FDNIIELNSVLI
-791 NRKVINA
+791 NRNVLNT
-798 ILKTTINQFAGSVE
+798 ILKTTITQFAGSVE

-827 IDANQTLSYK
+827 IDENQTLSYK

-1076 SSPNG
+1076 TGQNG
-1081 FVGLIPDYS
+1081 FVSLIPDYS
-1090 SSQNKE
+1090 SSPYKDAIDE
-1096 VIDQAYNQAMAKFEE
+1096 VYNQAMAKFEE

-1124 AEENPTTTFNFEQDF
+1124 ANENPTTTFNFVSDF
-1139 TELNTVIDA
+1139 NELNTVINS

-1159 EN
+1159 K

>member
-25 LVRGLKKSAFRAG
+25 LIRGLKKSAFRAG

-102 LEIMVKLVSLLLNAF
+102 LEIMIKLVSLLLNAF
-117 IYVILFWLAKI
+117 IYVILFWLVKI

-187 IETSTQKTYT
+187 VEKTSQKTYLAEET
-197 TTESDEFG
+197 DENG
-205 NPVEIKK
+205 NVVEVEKQ
-212 TGGALSQYAGD
+212 GGFISQYAGD

-231 YNNSFVAK
+231 YNNSFVRN

-250 NATFT
+250 NAAFT
-255 ALSTTKVDG
+255 ALSTTKIDG
-264 ETVVLK
+264 ETIVLK
-270 DELKSVLLTIDTAQ
+270 DELKSVILTFDSVQT
-284 NLQKMGFKDLT
+284 LQKMGFKNLT
-295 QAKVTELIKVA
+295 QDKVTELIKMA
-306 RRFVNQVF
+306 RRVVNQVF
-314 DIKILTMV
+314 DIKILSVV

-345 STGKPSLDEG
+345 STGTPSLDEG
-355 IKEGILELKDVRF
+355 IKEGIVELRDVKF

-392 KVANN
+392 KVVNK
-397 EIKDAEQ
+397 EIETPEQ
-404 ILNMLD
+404 VLNLLD

-424 KTSSGLLPVVVNT
+424 KTASGILPVAINT
-437 AFEYAAETLDV
+437 AFEYAAEMLKV
-448 DNFEI
+448 ENFEI
-453 DKEGATTED
+453 DKEGATTEE

-521 LETKIQTTLN
+521 LETKIQTQLSSV
-531 TAMEGI
+531 MEGVPADFADI
-537 PSEFED
+537 KD
-543 VKTEVINAV
+543 EVISAI
-552 SNLSEITNL
+552 SRLSDVNNL
-561 ETELTTINNSY
+561 ETELTTINGAYS
-572 AEIFDVIDALTKEE
+572 EIFEVIDAMSKEE

-599 CFKST
+599 CFKQT
-604 QLFGN
+604 QLLGT
-609 SVTPIM
+609 SITPIM
-615 ECGVDYL
+615 ESGIDYL
-622 NSTISDEYLEIKN
+622 KTSIPQEFEDLTPVFDKVKN
-635 VFPNIKE
+635 NVP
-642 NIKDVNSWQTEL
+642 DVNNWQTEL
-654 TFVEDFVNT
+654 TLVESFVDVI
-663 LQEILTASDLKT
+663 QEIFAASDLKT
-675 ALLSEQSTLMSNF
+675 ALLSENSTLMSNL
-688 GHSLNGLKQS
+688 GASLNTLKQS
-698 VLFGEEI
+698 VLFGKEIKQIVTSVLDQI
-705 KNIVKAILNEVKN
+705 KNIE
-718 LSIENADLLNESFE
+718 IENADMLTESFN
-732 VVEENVDSATTINWK
+732 VVKQNIEKATEINWK

-754 VLINNLMELADDSS
+754 VLINNLMELADESS
-768 QSASIEEIGET
+768 QTSIEQIGET
-779 FDNIVNSNSVLI
+779 FDNIIELNSVLI

-955 MLDSFNDSVLLSS
+955 MLDGFNDSVLLSS

-1041 YNVSGFGTLIK
+1041 YNVSSFGTLIK

-1076 SSPNG
+1076 TSPNG
-1081 FVGLIPDYS
+1081 FVSLIPDYS
-1090 SSQNKE
+1090 SSPYKDAIDE
-1096 VIDQAYNQAMAKFEE
+1096 VYNQAMAKFEE
-1111 VDNKYRA
+1111 VDNKYKA

-1124 AEENPTTTFNFEQDF
+1124 ANENPTTTFNFVSDF
-1139 TELNTVIDA
+1139 NELNTVINS

-1159 EN
+1159 K

>member
-25 LVRGLKKSAFRAG
+25 LIRGLKKSAFRAG

-87 QIPDFGEILTENPET
+87 QIPDFGEMLTENPET
-102 LEIMVKLVSLLLNAF
+102 LEIMIKLVSLLLNAF
-117 IYVILFWLAKI
+117 IYVILFWLVKI

-187 IETSTQKTYT
+187 VEKTSQKTYI
-197 TTESDEFG
+197 TEETDENG
-205 NPVEIKK
+205 NVVEVEKR
-212 TGGALSQYAGD
+212 GGFISQYAGD

-250 NATFT
+250 NAAFT
-255 ALSTTKVDG
+255 ALSTTKIDG
-264 ETVVLK
+264 ETTVLK
-270 DELKSVLLTIDTAQ
+270 DELKSVILTFDTVQ
-284 NLQKMGFKDLT
+284 TLQKIGFKDLT
-295 QAKVTELIKVA
+295 QDKVTELIKMA
-306 RRFVNQVF
+306 RRVVNQMF
-314 DIKILTMV
+314 DIKILSVV

-345 STGKPSLDEG
+345 STGTPSLDEG

-368 KELRDELLLILNIA
+368 KELRDEFLLILNIA
-382 DMLNEKDIIC
+382 DMLNEKDIVC
-392 KVANN
+392 KVVNK
-397 EIKDAEQ
+397 EIETPEQ
-404 ILNMLD
+404 VLNLLD

-424 KTSSGLLPVVVNT
+424 KTASGILPVAINT
-437 AFEYAAETLDV
+437 AFIYAAEMLEV
-448 DNFEI
+448 ENFEI
-453 DKEGATTED
+453 DKEGATTEE

-477 ANSIDFDSKFYVTET
+477 ANSMDFDSKFYVTET

-515 VKLVNA
+515 VNLVNA
-521 LETKIQTTLN
+521 LETKIQTQLSS
-531 TAMEGI
+531 AMEGVPADFADI
-537 PSEFED
+537 KD
-543 VKTEVINAV
+543 EVISAI
-552 SNLSEITNL
+552 SRLSDVNNL
-561 ETELTTINNSY
+561 ETELTTINGAYS
-572 AEIFDVIDALTKEE
+572 EIFEVIDAMSQEE

-599 CFKST
+599 CFKQTELLGESI
-604 QLFGN
+604 
-609 SVTPIM
+609 TPIM
-615 ECGVDYL
+615 ESGIDYL
-622 NSTISDEYLEIKN
+622 KTSIPQDFEDLNPVFDKVKN
-635 VFPNIKE
+635 NVP
-642 NIKDVNSWQTEL
+642 DVNNWQTEL
-654 TFVEDFVNT
+654 TLVESFVDVIQDIFA
-663 LQEILTASDLKT
+663 ASDLKT
-675 ALLSEQSTLMSNF
+675 ALLSENSTLMSNL
-688 GHSLNGLKQS
+688 GTSLNTLKQS
-698 VLFGEEI
+698 VLFGKEIKQIVTSVLDQI
-705 KNIVKAILNEVKN
+705 KNIE
-718 LSIENADLLNESFE
+718 IENADMLTESFN
-732 VVEENVDSATTINWK
+732 VVKQNIENVTEINWK

-754 VLINNLMELADDSS
+754 VLINNLMELADESS
-768 QSASIEEIGET
+768 QTSIEQIGET
-779 FDNIVNSNSVLI
+779 FDNIIELNSVLI
-791 NRKVINA
+791 NRNVLNT
-798 ILKTTINQFAGSVE
+798 ILKTTITQFAGSVE

-861 QFGRLLDSYDATN
+861 QFGILLDSYDATN

-881 VSAIRPDIVLMV
+881 VSAIRPDIVIMV
-893 INKLDTSSFDPEMI
+893 INQLDTSSFDPEMI

-912 IKNNVQNITSYETEL
+912 IKNNVQNIISYQTEL

-955 MLDSFNDSVLLSS
+955 MLDGFNDSVLLSS

-1076 SSPNG
+1076 TGSNG
-1081 FVGLIPDYS
+1081 FVSLIPDYS
-1090 SSQNKE
+1090 SSPYKDA
-1096 VIDQAYNQAMAKFEE
+1096 IDKVYNQAMAKFEE
-1111 VDNKYRA
+1111 VDNKYKA

-1124 AEENPTTTFNFEQDF
+1124 ANENPTTTFNFVSDF
-1139 TELNTVIDA
+1139 NELNTVINS

-1159 EN
+1159 K

>member
-25 LVRGLKKSAFRAG
+25 LIRGLKKSAFRAG

-54 TVALMKMDIS
+54 TVALMKMDLS

-73 ALTSLNE
+73 ALTTLNE

-87 QIPDFGEILTENPET
+87 QIPDFGEMLTENPET

-117 IYVILFWLAKI
+117 IYVILFWLVKI

-187 IETSTQKTYT
+187 VEKTSQKTYL
-197 TTESDEFG
+197 TEETDENG
-205 NPVEIKK
+205 NVVEVEKR
-212 TGGALSQYAGD
+212 GGFISQYAGD
-223 EVVEILNA
+223 EVVEILNT
-231 YNNSFVAK
+231 YNNSFVRN

-250 NATFT
+250 NAAFT
-255 ALSTTKVDG
+255 ALSTTKIDG
-264 ETVVLK
+264 ETTVLK
-270 DELKSVLLTIDTAQ
+270 DELKSVILTFDTVQ
-284 NLQKMGFKDLT
+284 TLQKIGFKDLT

-306 RRFVNQVF
+306 RRLVNQMF
-314 DIKILTMV
+314 DIKILSVV

-327 PVVINEIIENPEF
+327 PLVIDEIIENPEF

-345 STGKPSLDEG
+345 STGTPSLDEG

-392 KVANN
+392 KVVNK
-397 EIKDAEQ
+397 EIETPEQ
-404 ILNMLD
+404 VLNLLD

-424 KTSSGLLPVVVNT
+424 KTASGILPVAINT
-437 AFEYAAETLDV
+437 AFEYAAEMLKV
-448 DNFEI
+448 ENFEI
-453 DKEGATTED
+453 DKEGATTEE

-477 ANSIDFDSKFYVTET
+477 ANSMDFDSKFYVTET

-515 VKLVNA
+515 VNLVNA
-521 LETKIQTTLN
+521 LETKIQTQLSS
-531 TAMEGI
+531 AMEGVPADFADI
-537 PSEFED
+537 KD
-543 VKTEVINAV
+543 EVISAI
-552 SNLSEITNL
+552 SRLSDVNNL
-561 ETELTTINNSY
+561 ETELTTINAAYS
-572 AEIFDVIDALTKEE
+572 EIFEVIDAMSQEE

-599 CFKST
+599 CFKQTELLGESI
-604 QLFGN
+604 
-609 SVTPIM
+609 TPIM
-615 ECGVDYL
+615 ESGIDYL
-622 NSTISDEYLEIKN
+622 KTSIPQDFEDLNPVFDKVKN
-635 VFPNIKE
+635 NVP
-642 NIKDVNSWQTEL
+642 DVNNWQTEL
-654 TFVEDFVNT
+654 TLVESFVDVIQDIFA
-663 LQEILTASDLKT
+663 ASDLKT
-675 ALLSEQSTLMSNF
+675 ALLSENSTLMSNL
-688 GHSLNGLKQS
+688 GASLNTLKQS
-698 VLFGEEI
+698 VLFGKEIKQIVTSVLDQI
-705 KNIVKAILNEVKN
+705 KNIE
-718 LSIENADLLNESFE
+718 IENADMLTESFN
-732 VVEENVDSATTINWK
+732 VVKQNIEKATEINWK

-1026 TELDKFGNI
+1026 TELDKFVNI